1 MQTPPSLAIC
11 NPRLRFLPILLSLWG
26 LFAAVQAEPT
36 AGEKLGW
43 RLAMHSYTLKKF
55 SIFDAIDKTASLGL
69 TNMSLSGSLSLDGR
83 VRTNTLTLAAVD
95 WERVQAKLR
104 SSGITRLVNIGVV
117 PLTTNEVADRKVFE
131 FARQA
136 GVETLVSEPTLE
148 SLDLVEKLCQEYQ
161 IRVAIHNH
169 PKPSR
174 YWNPETVLAAVKGRT
189 LLMGSCAD
197 IGHWMRSGLD
207 PLECIRLLE
216 GRVICLHFKDLNAK
230 DPEAHDVPWGTG
242 AANVKGIMA
251 ELKRQKFHGAFC
263 IEYEYHWEN
272 SLPEI
277 AQCVQ
282 FFNATC
288 SELAVGLPVGNP

>member
-1 MQTPPSLAIC
+1 LLDELGESGALHAKKRSGAGDVAARVGQRARDAVAFDLA
-11 NPRLRFLPILLSLWG
+11 FH
-26 LFAAVQAEPT
+26 E
-36 AGEKLGW
+36 
-43 RLAMHSYTLKKF
+43 
-55 SIFDAIDKTASLGL
+55 
-69 TNMSLSGSLSLDGR
+69 SGR
-83 VRTNTLTLAAVD
+83 
-95 WERVQAKLR
+95 
-104 SSGITRLVNIGVV
+104 
-117 PLTTNEVADRKVFE
+117 
-131 FARQA
+131 
-136 GVETLVSEPTLE
+136 

-174 YWNPETVLAAVKGRT
+174 YWNPETVLAAVKGRSP
-189 LLMGSCAD
+189 LMGSCAD
-197 IGHWMRSGLD
+197 IGHWMRSGLE
-207 PLECIRLLE
+207 PLECIRMLE

-242 AANVKGIMA
+242 AANSKGIMA

-288 SELAVGLPVGNP
+288 VELATDLPVKSP